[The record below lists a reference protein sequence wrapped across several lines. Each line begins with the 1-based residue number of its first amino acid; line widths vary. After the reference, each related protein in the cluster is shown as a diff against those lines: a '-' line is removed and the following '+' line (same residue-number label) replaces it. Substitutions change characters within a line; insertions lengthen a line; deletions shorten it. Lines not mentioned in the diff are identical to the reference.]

1 MAIKKDDNS
10 TFRPWAKLT
19 PAELDQR
26 AVEVADKLEQLRDT
40 ISPDTYNDMRKLLD
54 QAEIESDFDIRG
66 SNIFIVAVLI
76 AATEVKDIAAQ
87 ERDTGAAVELLKSIR
102 PTTAVINNSKVAN
115 QLSAIAKAGCA
126 NVSVDKGAKGKQK
139 VLVEF
144 NTDAATIDGKPLN
157 IISPYDQTVFNAVC
171 TLLEAGNDVFT
182 LDMVYRAMNGL
193 TNSERI
199 TAEYGTLNPIRDS
212 IDASARRRITITQ
225 TINGKEYIYKSQ
237 LLPIKELTVR
247 KPQSGEALTAY
258 KLLDSP
264 ALYTYSKSIKQIIG
278 VPITLLDT
286 KTIKKNSAKLT
297 VVREYL
303 IKRIFTMQNQ
313 KANANSRKIKY
324 STLFSETG
332 INEAELSQTERNRER
347 KYIGQILEDFKLK
360 GFISD
365 YSEYKAG
372 RSFEGVEIDF

>member
-1 MAIKKDDNS
+1 MANKKDNLH
-10 TFRPWAKLT
+10 TFRPKLLT
-19 PAELDQR
+19 AEEIEKFEAEAAAELEKLK
-26 AVEVADKLEQLRDT
+26 ATIAPEVYSEASALIEQA
-40 ISPDTYNDMRKLLD
+40 IKEPDFETRKNKIGLALLLLFGIHNA
-54 QAEIESDFDIRG
+54 AEAGESAE
-66 SNIFIVAVLI
+66 N
-76 AATEVKDIAAQ
+76 TP
-87 ERDTGAAVELLKSIR
+87 ELLKSIR
-102 PTTAVINNSKVAN
+102 PQTAVINNSKVAN
-115 QLSAIAKAGCA
+115 QLSAIAKAGTA

-193 TNSERI
+193 TNSERVNSDF
-199 TAEYGTLNPIRDS
+199 GTLDQIRDS

-225 TINGKEYIYKSQ
+225 TINGNEYVYKSQ

-247 KPQSGEALTAY
+247 KPQSGEAVTAY

-303 IKRIFTMQNQ
+303 IKRIFTMQSQ

-324 STLFSETG
+324 TTLFSETG